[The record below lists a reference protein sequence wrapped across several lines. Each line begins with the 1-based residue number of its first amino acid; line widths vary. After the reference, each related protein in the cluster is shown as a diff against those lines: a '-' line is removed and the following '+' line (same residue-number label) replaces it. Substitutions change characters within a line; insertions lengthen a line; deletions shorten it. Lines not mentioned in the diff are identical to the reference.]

1 MSASICDSRFT
12 VGSLSDAVRVQD
24 WAQRCAGVGRA
35 AIEKCLQLG
44 REKDVSIL
52 RCIVERLLAEPI
64 ACQGG
69 GIAFAVIDREGEHA
83 GHALAPFAEPAQHDL
98 GVGPG
103 LERMAAADE
112 LGTQGLEVVDL
123 TVVDDPTTLVIG
135 HRHVAGRTEIDDA

>member
-83 GHALAPFAEPAQHDL
+83 GHALEAFLAPFAKAAQHHL

-103 LERMAAADE
+103 LERLAAAGE
-112 LGTQGLEVVDL
+112 LG
-123 TVVDDPTTLVIG
+123 
-135 HRHVAGRTEIDDA
+135 A